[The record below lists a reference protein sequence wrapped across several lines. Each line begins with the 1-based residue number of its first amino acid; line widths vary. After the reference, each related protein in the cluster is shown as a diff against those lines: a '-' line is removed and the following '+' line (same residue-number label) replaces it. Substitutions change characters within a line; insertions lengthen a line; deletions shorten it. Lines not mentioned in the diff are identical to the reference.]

1 MRKRVW
7 VDRVV
12 VGKLE
17 NQGEEFGPELV
28 GNRKKSTIGRAAEGR
43 MSGELFKE
51 HSSGMTCRRQE
62 RLAWRHP
69 GSS

>member
-28 GNRKKSTIGRAAEGR
+28 GNRKKSTIGRGAEGQ
-43 MSGELFKE
+43 
-51 HSSGMTCRRQE
+51 HE
-62 RLAWRHP
+62 R
-69 GSS
+69 